1 MMSVINNMKKFA
13 FLFILFLLVFT
24 LPLAAQKPIKDLKPT
39 VVLISLDGFRPDY
52 LDKYQPP
59 NLNKLAKTGVLAKW
73 LIPSFPT
80 KTFPNHYTI
89 ATGLYPDHHGIIEN
103 NMYDAEFDAEF
114 HLSERDEVQNPR
126 WWGGEPIW
134 VTAEKQGQIAAS
146 YFFPGTETPI
156 AGVRPTLWKEYDGD
170 VPNDVRVDTVLS
182 WFDLPAEKRPTL
194 FTIYFSDTDDAGHRY
209 TPDSAETKS
218 AVLEIDENIG
228 RLLKGLKKRKI
239 DKKVNLIVVSDHG
252 MAAYN
257 PRDAIILD
265 EMFDTDL
272 TERIFWVGEFTQIFP
287 KAGKEDE
294 IYKQI
299 KSKLPP
305 NATIYRRDE
314 FPERLHFGTNKRIA
328 PLVVV
333 PDEGSKITNR
343 ADYEKDEKDGKLD
356 GLRGSHGFDNA
367 LPSMRALFIAR
378 GAAFKKDF
386 VAEPFE
392 NIQIYNLMSFILG
405 LKPASNDGNLSSVK
419 SILKNSGCF
428 CR

>member
-1 MMSVINNMKKFA
+1 MKKIIL
-13 FLFILFLLVFT
+13 LFIFLLVFG
-24 LPLAAQKPIKDLKPT
+24 LSISAQKPIKDLKPT

-52 LDKYQPP
+52 LDKYKPP
-59 NLNKLAKTGVLAKW
+59 NLNELAKKGVRAKW

-103 NMYDAEFDAEF
+103 NVYDAEFDAEF
-114 HLSERDEVQNPR
+114 HLNERDEVQNPR

-156 AGVRPTLWKEYDGD
+156 SGVRPTFWKEYDGD
-170 VPNDVRVDTVLS
+170 IPNNVRVDTVLS
-182 WFDLPAEKRPTL
+182 WFDLPVGKRPTIY
-194 FTIYFSDTDDAGHRY
+194 TMYFSDTDDAGHRY
-209 TPDSAETKS
+209 TPDSEKTKD
-218 AVLEIDENIG
+218 AVLNLDQTIG
-228 RLLKGLKKRKI
+228 RFIKGLKKRKI
-239 DKKVNLIVVSDHG
+239 DKKVNIIIVSDHG

-272 TERIFWVGEFTQIFP
+272 AERIFWVGEFTQIFP
-287 KAGKEDE
+287 KPGKEDE
-294 IYKQI
+294 IYNQI
-299 KSKLPP
+299 KSNLPP
-305 NATIYRRDE
+305 NAEVYRRGE
-314 FPERLHFGTNKRIA
+314 FPERFHFGTNKRIA
-328 PLVVV
+328 PIVVV
-333 PDEGSKITNR
+333 PHEGSKITNR
-343 ADYEKDEKDGKLD
+343 ADYEKDKSEGKLEE
-356 GLRGSHGFDNA
+356 LRGSHGFDNQ

-378 GAAFKKDF
+378 GAAFKNGF

-405 LKPASNDGNLSSVK
+405 LKPAANDGNLNNVRGM
-419 SILKNSGCF
+419 LRNSANCS